1 MASMLMSTS
10 ALSNAIC
17 SLTAAV
23 SACAA
28 EHEPEYVAAAGAAGD
43 DAGVVSKN
51 AFLAGSLMKS

>member
-1 MASMLMSTS
+1 MSTS

-17 SLTAAV
+17 SLPAAV

-28 EHEPEYVAAAGAAGD
+28 EREPEYVAAAGAGD